1 MARRDQETEH
11 DAGEES
17 GIARTVSNAMVEL
30 ENCSLFTGLP
40 SDVLDRIRGLVCE
53 REFNEDTTIFSEG
66 DPAHELFILA
76 SGEVE
81 LDYTLPNQPS
91 TTLKITRI
99 APGEVFA
106 WSALAGV
113 SRLSAKGRT
122 LQKSRVYVIPA
133 SELREILASRPEA
146 GYLVMSRLTALVAS
160 RMRDTRLQ
168 LRWLL
173 SAT

>member
-11 DAGEES
+11 DSGEET
-17 GIARTVSNAMVEL
+17 GVSNATVEL
-30 ENCSLFTGLP
+30 EDCSLFTGLP
-40 SDVLDRIRGLVCE
+40 SDVLERIRGLVRE
-53 REFNEDTTIFSEG
+53 REFKENTTIFSEG
-66 DPAHELFILA
+66 DPAEELFILV

-81 LDYTLPNQPS
+81 LDYTLPNQPG

-106 WSALAGV
+106 WSALAGAG
-113 SRLSAKGRT
+113 RLSAKGRT
-122 LQKSRVYVIPA
+122 LKKSRVYTIPGPG
-133 SELREILASRPEA
+133 LCEILESRPAA

-160 RMRDTRLQ
+160 RLRDTRLQ

-173 SAT
+173 SST